1 MITTLCWLT
10 LCTIDDTAEHV
21 LLVVCICVSASVCV
35 CWGCMLAMST
45 SSTGPLYAG
54 PLYGVIYKCKIDPYL
69 ANSSSVIHVKGVTE
83 K

>member
-1 MITTLCWLT
+1 M
-10 LCTIDDTAEHV
+10 
-21 LLVVCICVSASVCV
+21 CV